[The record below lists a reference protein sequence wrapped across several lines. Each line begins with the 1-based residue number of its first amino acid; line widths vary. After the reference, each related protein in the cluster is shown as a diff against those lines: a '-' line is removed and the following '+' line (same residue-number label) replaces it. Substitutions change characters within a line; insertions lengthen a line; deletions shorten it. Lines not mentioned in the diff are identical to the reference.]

1 MLIELRVE
9 NFAIIEK
16 LNVSFEKG
24 LTVITGETGAGK
36 SMLID
41 AITLLVGGRGSA
53 EYVRHGESKAEIE
66 ALFEVSPE
74 HPCQH
79 ILESIGVDDGDEHI
93 ILRRQIYSNG
103 KSVCRINGKM
113 VTLSHLREVGQHLID
128 IHGQHEHQEL
138 IHPES
143 HIQLLD
149 KFGGHTLEKLKSDY
163 ECSFND
169 AREIAS
175 KIQQFSDSERH
186 IAQRI
191 DLLRYQIQEIEAA
204 NLEVEEEETLLD
216 ERRKLNNFERIYDA
230 VAVSYDALSG
240 EQKGLDWIRASVNA
254 LENVQELED
263 EIGKIADAVSNSFY
277 TLEDQV
283 YRLRDYLDQ
292 MAYDP
297 ERLDIVES
305 RLNEINHL
313 KRKYGKTIA
322 DVLQYYQ
329 DIKQEYEAL
338 IDRDQ
343 TIEDLD
349 QQLKQLLR
357 HLKEKATKLSTRR
370 QQVAVELTKAINR
383 ELKDLYMEKAR
394 FDVSINHKIKDPESM
409 HAYHKLGIDQVEF
422 YIATNPGEPLK
433 PLARIASGGEMS
445 RIMLALKSHFKS
457 FQGVTSIIF
466 DEVDTGVSG
475 RVAQAMAEK
484 IFQLSLSSQIFCI
497 THLPQVAAMAD
508 QHLYIAK
515 TVKGDRTMTRVT
527 TLTEADKVSEIAR
540 MISGVEM
547 TDLTKQHAH
556 ELLELAKDIKR

>member
-1 MLIELRVE
+1 MELCVK

-16 LNVSFEKG
+16 LSVSFEKG

-41 AITLLVGGRGSA
+41 AITLLVGGRGSSG
-53 EYVRHGESKAEIE
+53 YVRHGESKAEIE
-66 ALFEVSPE
+66 ALFEVALD
-74 HPCQH
+74 HPCQS
-79 ILESIGVDDGDEHI
+79 ILKSMGIDGTDQHI

-103 KSVCRINGKM
+103 KSVCRINDMM
-113 VTLSHLREVGQHLID
+113 VTLAHLREVGQHLID
-128 IHGQHEHQEL
+128 IHGQHEHQGL
-138 IHPES
+138 LHPET

-149 KFGGHTLEKLKSDY
+149 KFGGEELQRLKMDY
-163 ECSFND
+163 EHSFIK
-169 AREIAS
+169 AREIAD
-175 KIQQFSDSERH
+175 KIQQFSETERQ

-204 NLEVEEEETLLD
+204 ELGSEEEELLLD
-216 ERRKLNNFERIYDA
+216 ERHKLNNFAKIYDA
-230 VAVSYDALSG
+230 VAVSYEALSG
-240 EQKGLDWIRASVNA
+240 EDKGLDWVRSSVNA
-254 LENVQELED
+254 LENVQQFEEKLGT
-263 EIGKIADAVSNSFY
+263 IVKLVASSFY

-292 MAYDP
+292 MTYDP
-297 ERLDIVES
+297 QRLDVVES
-305 RLNEINHL
+305 RLDEINQL

-322 DVLQYYQ
+322 DVLAYYQ
-329 DIKQEYEAL
+329 EIKQEYEAL

-343 TIEDLD
+343 TIEDLNT
-349 QQLKQLLR
+349 QLKELFL
-357 HLKEKATKLSTRR
+357 HLQKKTTKLSAIRKR
-370 QQVAVELTKAINR
+370 VASQLTKAINR
-383 ELKDLYMEKAR
+383 ELKDLYMEKAY
-394 FDVSINHKIKDPESM
+394 FDVSINHTIKDPENIQS
-409 HAYHKLGIDQVEF
+409 YHKHGVDQVEF
-422 YIATNPGEPLK
+422 YIATNPGEPPQ
-433 PLARIASGGEMS
+433 PLAHIASGGEMS

-484 IFQLSLSSQIFCI
+484 IFQLSIASQIFCI

-508 QHLYIAK
+508 QHLYITK
-515 TVKGDRTMTRVT
+515 RIKGDRTSTSIRA
-527 TLTEADKVSEIAR
+527 LTESDKISEIAR

-556 ELLELAKDIKR
+556 ELLELAQDIKE

>member
-1 MLIELRVE
+1 MLMELCVK

-16 LNVSFEKG
+16 LSVSFEKG

-41 AITLLVGGRGSA
+41 AITLLVGGRGSSG
-53 EYVRHGESKAEIE
+53 YVRHGESKAEIE
-66 ALFEVSPE
+66 ALFEVALD
-74 HPCQH
+74 HPCQS
-79 ILESIGVDDGDEHI
+79 ILKSMGIDGTDQHI

-103 KSVCRINGKM
+103 KSVCRINDMM
-113 VTLSHLREVGQHLID
+113 VTLAHLREVGQHLID
-128 IHGQHEHQEL
+128 IHGQHEHQGL
-138 IHPES
+138 LHPET

-149 KFGGHTLEKLKSDY
+149 KFGGEELQRLKMDY
-163 ECSFND
+163 EHSFIK
-169 AREIAS
+169 AREIAD
-175 KIQQFSDSERH
+175 KIQQFSETERQ

-204 NLEVEEEETLLD
+204 ELGSEEEELLLD
-216 ERRKLNNFERIYDA
+216 ERHKLNNFAKIYDA
-230 VAVSYDALSG
+230 VAVSYEALSG
-240 EQKGLDWIRASVNA
+240 EDKGLDWVRSSVNA
-254 LENVQELED
+254 LENVQQFEEKLGT
-263 EIGKIADAVSNSFY
+263 IVKLVASSFY

-292 MAYDP
+292 MTYDP
-297 ERLDIVES
+297 QRLDVVES
-305 RLNEINHL
+305 RLDEINQL

-322 DVLQYYQ
+322 DVLAYYQ
-329 DIKQEYEAL
+329 EIKQEYEAL

-343 TIEDLD
+343 TIEDLNT
-349 QQLKQLLR
+349 QLKELFL
-357 HLKEKATKLSTRR
+357 HLQKKTTKLSAIRKR
-370 QQVAVELTKAINR
+370 VASQLTKAINR
-383 ELKDLYMEKAR
+383 ELKDLYMEKAY
-394 FDVSINHKIKDPESM
+394 FDVSINHTIKDPENIQS
-409 HAYHKLGIDQVEF
+409 YHKHGVDQVEF
-422 YIATNPGEPLK
+422 YIATNPGEPPQ
-433 PLARIASGGEMS
+433 PLAHIASGGEMS

-484 IFQLSLSSQIFCI
+484 IFQLSIASQIFCI

-508 QHLYIAK
+508 QHLYITK
-515 TVKGDRTMTRVT
+515 RIKGDRTSTSIRA
-527 TLTEADKVSEIAR
+527 LTESDKISEIAR

-556 ELLELAKDIKR
+556 ELLELAQDIKE